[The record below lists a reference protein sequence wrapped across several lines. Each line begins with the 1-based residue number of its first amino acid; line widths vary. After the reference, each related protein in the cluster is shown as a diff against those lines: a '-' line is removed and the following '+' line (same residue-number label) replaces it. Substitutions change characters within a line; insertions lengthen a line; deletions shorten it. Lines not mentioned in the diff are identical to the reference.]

1 MSTAP
6 FLSWIL
12 SEFLQQLKLGSDKVS
27 LKENEFR
34 SKQREVEEIQ
44 GVIRSLQ
51 AKRNDQLAVSV
62 GLDGVNATIP
72 KEELHFILSQR
83 RNGLEQYI
91 TSKRTLSAL
100 EKEVSV
106 LKNSEEILRSRLAA
120 LDVQLKNQEINS
132 GVRGYRE
139 TQANLEQAS
148 EETAQLDEIKG
159 RTLEEITGIIQ
170 TIVEE
175 LEEKKAAIKPKV
187 RQLVERFES
196 DVLHS

>member
-1 MSTAP
+1 M
-6 FLSWIL
+6 
-12 SEFLQQLKLGSDKVS
+12 
-27 LKENEFR
+27 
-34 SKQREVEEIQ
+34 EEIQ